1 MLALNAVPVSVCV
14 VPGKA
19 IVCAVFGV
27 TVPPVEIVAVSV
39 ALAVVADVVIV
50 QV

>member
-1 MLALNAVPVSVCV
+1 MLASNVVPVSVCV
-14 VPGKA
+14 VPGKV
-19 IVCAVFGV
+19 IVCAVLGV

-39 ALAVVADVVIV
+39 ALAVAAGVVRV